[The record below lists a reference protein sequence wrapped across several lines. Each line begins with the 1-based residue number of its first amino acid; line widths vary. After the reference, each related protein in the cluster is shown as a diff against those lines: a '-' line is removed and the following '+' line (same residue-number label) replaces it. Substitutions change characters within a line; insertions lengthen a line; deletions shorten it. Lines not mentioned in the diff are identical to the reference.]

1 MTIKKLTAIVLT
13 GALLLLT
20 ACSDSDSGSVKKARR
35 KTTTPSAKLGQLT
48 GSGRLPSRESRKRL
62 SATSMRTKNLRRS
75 ISWTT
80 NIQTSVTRTRTA
92 F

>member
-13 GALLLLT
+13 GALVLLT
-20 ACSDSDSGSVKKARR
+20 ACSDSDSGSGKKS
-35 KTTTPSAKLGQLT
+35 KTTTPSAKLGQLM
-48 GSGRLPSRESRKRL
+48 GSGRLPLQASRKRL
-62 SATSMRTKNLRRS
+62 SAMSMRTKNLQQS

-80 NIQTSVTRTRTA
+80 NIPISVTRTRTA